1 MIVYKNQIL
10 NSVEDRKS
18 TSCFLPISMGT
29 IANSLNLCAS
39 MLMLMPLTISLP
51 CLIKPD
57 LFISMIYKRLL
68 SFRLCS
74 LRENEDLFPIRQH
87 AYRKRQATCEALLD
101 KVYAGHSAL
110 DRGRKLI
117 MTQIYFSAPI
127 DRVSH
132 SSFLFKMRNMG
143 SWRCCFYRC
152 LRLVMYTIR
161 MLKWSLV
168 FLRVVSLVLYFIYN
182 TPVIYNYSRE
192 NSFYVMLRELTKR
205 QLSRRIIYVL
215 LAW

>member
-74 LRENEDLFPIRQH
+74 LRENEDLFPIR
-87 AYRKRQATCEALLD
+87 
-101 KVYAGHSAL
+101 VS
-110 DRGRKLI
+110 
-117 MTQIYFSAPI
+117 MPI
-127 DRVSH
+127 ARD
-132 SSFLFKMRNMG
+132 
-143 SWRCCFYRC
+143 
-152 LRLVMYTIR
+152 
-161 MLKWSLV
+161 
-168 FLRVVSLVLYFIYN
+168 
-182 TPVIYNYSRE
+182 
-192 NSFYVMLRELTKR
+192 R
-205 QLSRRIIYVL
+205 QLVKLFWIKFMLDIQL
-215 LAW
+215 WIGGGN